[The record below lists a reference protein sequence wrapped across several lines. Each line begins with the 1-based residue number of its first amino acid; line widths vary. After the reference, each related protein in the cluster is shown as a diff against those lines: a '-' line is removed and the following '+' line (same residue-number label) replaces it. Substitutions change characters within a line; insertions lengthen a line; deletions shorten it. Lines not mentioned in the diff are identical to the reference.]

1 MARGGG
7 RPADD
12 PVTGSHRAPAAD
24 GWRERAAAAGARGLD
39 RSPVLTASEIGAF
52 AFCPQAWYLQR
63 CHVPVTAETE
73 ARREAGS
80 KAHRR
85 IGRQTDFVRASG
97 ALQLVLLL
105 TIGVALALLAVLVL
119 RGLG

>member
-1 MARGGG
+1 M
-7 RPADD
+7 
-12 PVTGSHRAPAAD
+12 TGSHRAPSAD

-63 CHVPVTAETE
+63 CGDPVTPEAA
-73 ARREAGS
+73 ARRRAGQR
-80 KAHRR
+80 AHRAL
-85 IGRQTDFVRASG
+85 GRQTDALRAAELG
-97 ALQLVLLL
+97 QRLLLVAILVL
-105 TIGVALALLAVLVL
+105 VATVLFLGL